1 MKDIAFCITI
11 SISRYKRSHCRS
23 HITSN
28 QYLIFAYYID
38 SRSDPGSRPIGTIPL
53 GTIIAELAPGF
64 TIHSACA
71 FEKDGVLEV
80 RTVRARS
87 SNDELYHH
95 VFANNRSLSLS
106 LSLTLSLSISFS
118 VPIPLSN
125 SLTIFLTL
133 ILFPTLYPS
142 LSLSHTHTH
151 SLSHTHTHPPSL
163 SHSISLSHTR
173 PHSNTH
179 SLSVS
184 LSLTHTQLFT
194 TGWDCDAVSGG
205 EVKGGLLGNWVRNWT

>member
-1 MKDIAFCITI
+1 MKDIAFCFTI

-38 SRSDPGSRPIGTIPL
+38 SRSDPGSHPIGTIPV
-53 GTIIAELAPGF
+53 GTITANLAPGF

-87 SNDELYHH
+87 SNAELYHH
-95 VFANNRSLSLS
+95 VFDNNRSLSLS
-106 LSLTLSLSISFS
+106 LSLSLSISFS

-125 SLTIFLTL
+125 SLTFFLTL
-133 ILFPTLYPS
+133 ILFPTLCPSLS

-151 SLSHTHTHPPSL
+151 TLPLSLSLYLSVTHTPTLKHTLTLCLFLSHTL
-163 SHSISLSHTR
+163 SYSPQVGIVMQCQGAKS
-173 PHSNTH
+173 
-179 SLSVS
+179 
-184 LSLTHTQLFT
+184 
-194 TGWDCDAVSGG
+194 
-205 EVKGGLLGNWVRNWT
+205 KGGYSATG

>member
-1 MKDIAFCITI
+1 MKDFAFCFTI

-23 HITSN
+23 HVTSN

-53 GTIIAELAPGF
+53 GTITAELAPGF

-95 VFANNRSLSLS
+95 VFDNNRSLSLS
-106 LSLTLSLSISFS
+106 LSLSISFS

-125 SLTIFLTL
+125 SLTFFLTL
-133 ILFPTLYPS
+133 ILFPTLCPS
-142 LSLSHTHTH
+142 LSLSLTHTHTP
-151 SLSHTHTHPPSL
+151 SLSL

-173 PHSNTH
+173 PH
-179 SLSVS
+179 
-184 LSLTHTQLFT
+184 
-194 TGWDCDAVSGG
+194 
-205 EVKGGLLGNWVRNWT
+205 

>member
-1 MKDIAFCITI
+1 MKDFAFCFTI

-23 HITSN
+23 HVTSN

-53 GTIIAELAPGF
+53 GTITAELAPGF

-87 SNDELYHH
+87 SNAELYHH
-95 VFANNRSLSLS
+95 VFDNNRSLSLS
-106 LSLTLSLSISFS
+106 LSLSISFS

-125 SLTIFLTL
+125 SLTFSSLSL
-133 ILFPTLYPS
+133 SFSYPLSIYLSLSLS
-142 LSLSHTHTH
+142 LSLSHTHSPSLSLYLSVTH
-151 SLSHTHTHPPSL
+151 TPTLKHTLTLCLSLSHTPSY
-163 SHSISLSHTR
+163 SPQVGIVMQCQGAKSKGVYSA
-173 PHSNTH
+173 
-179 SLSVS
+179 
-184 LSLTHTQLFT
+184 
-194 TGWDCDAVSGG
+194 TG
-205 EVKGGLLGNWVRNWT
+205 